1 MPETVARNIGG
12 TTAEALQRFVNGEA
26 SIAIAARLKCSE
38 AAVQELRDTL
48 GRQGTIGLLI
58 GLCVPNPSA
67 HNRH

>member
-1 MPETVARNIGG
+1 VPETVARNIGG

-48 GRQGTIGLLI
+48 GRQGTIINLGLI
-58 GLCVPNPSA
+58 RFGGRFSYAV
-67 HNRH
+67 